1 MPCGLGLLARFAI
14 WPPCFKQ
21 TVGRSEPR
29 IERFVDA
36 TLLEHVHRD
45 ERQLV
50 NGFTEFRD
58 HASRSNERGADSAE
72 GRGNLPVRSDGEDF

>member
-1 MPCGLGLLARFAI
+1 MPCGQGLLARFAI

-21 TVGRSEPR
+21 TGGRSEPR

-36 TLLEHVHRD
+36 MLFEDVGRD

-50 NGFTEFRD
+50 MGLPT
-58 HASRSNERGADSAE
+58 SGAMLRAPMDMEQIPLRAAE
-72 GRGNLPVRSDGEDF
+72 IYRVRSDGQDF